1 MDSRWPNFSKTFPMK
16 PAAFPVIHREVRC
29 GATTAL
35 YVTDPKTGAL
45 GLWLVPTAR
54 RRAVV
59 TARRPLLQG
68 IEIDG
73 MLATTGGELRA
84 WTVESLL
91 QVKSLTDDYP
101 AGFSQGRTLRNSVTV
116 DRLKLSA
123 QTVTRAAGATR
134 VRTTFKH
141 AEAGWLAHHDLVWPR
156 GASWLES
163 SVTVENCTA
172 APLTL
177 EFLASFSLGGLA
189 AFARDDAPGRLRL
202 HRLRTVWSM
211 EGRLETIP
219 FEAIQLEPAWSGYG
233 VRAER
238 FGCIGGLPA
247 NGFFPFLAV
256 EDTKAGVLWG
266 AQLAHPGSWQME
278 VYRRDDLGAISGGMA
293 DREIGHW
300 MKTIPAG
307 ENFTAPTATLA
318 CVAGNLEDLTA
329 ALTAAQEVPLA
340 NLPKSEAALPVIF
353 NEWATSWGDPSHANM
368 VALAGALKGTGVKY
382 LVMDAGWYKPDGG
395 SWGDAQG
402 EWQPNAAMYPH
413 GLRATADAIRAAG
426 LIPGLWFELEV
437 VGKTS
442 ALWNCTEWLLLRD
455 GRPITAGTRRFLDLR
470 NPAVV
475 ANLTERVI
483 GLLRANNFG
492 YLKIDYNENI
502 GLGADG
508 AESLGEGLRQH
519 LVGVQAF
526 FRKIRAELPDL
537 VMENCSSGGHRIEP
551 SMVGL
556 TAMSSFSDAHECREI
571 PIVAANLHRV
581 MLPRQ
586 SQIWAVLRPEAT
598 PRRLVYLLAGG
609 FLGRFCISGKFV
621 ELSVAQRGLVDR
633 AIALYAQAAPI
644 IRRGRSYR
652 HGPEV
657 VAYRHAKGWQAMV
670 RVSTDGKQ
678 ALVVG
683 HAFAQTGVK
692 TIRVPL
698 PPGKWRVTGELH
710 TDKKS
715 ATLAKGE
722 LRWTPAGEWSA
733 NVVLL
738 KR

>member
-1 MDSRWPNFSKTFPMK
+1 MKKPSAAVTFPK
-16 PAAFPVIHREVRC
+16 IHRELRF

-35 YVTDPKTGAL
+35 YVTDPQTGAL
-45 GLWLVPTAR
+45 GLWLVPTSR
-54 RRAVV
+54 RRAIV
-59 TARRPLLQG
+59 TDRRRVLRG

-91 QVKSLTDDYP
+91 QVKALSDDYP
-101 AGFSQGRTLRNSVTV
+101 AGFSQSRTLRNSVTV
-116 DRLKLSA
+116 DRLKLTT
-123 QTVTRAAGATR
+123 QTVTRAGGATR
-134 VRTTFKH
+134 VRTTFTH
-141 AEAGWLAHHDLVWPR
+141 ADAGWRAHHDLVSPR
-156 GASWLES
+156 GATWLES
-163 SVTVENCTA
+163 SVTVENNTA
-172 APLTL
+172 TPVTL
-177 EFLASFSLGGLA
+177 EFLASFSLGGLG

-211 EGRLETIP
+211 EARLETRP
-219 FEAIQLEPAWSGYG
+219 FEDIQLEPAWSGYG
-233 VRAER
+233 VRNER
-238 FGCIGGLPA
+238 FGCVGGLPGNA
-247 NGFFPFLAV
+247 FFPFLAV
-256 EDTKAGVLWG
+256 EDTGAGVVWG

-278 VYRRDDLGAISGGMA
+278 VYRRDDLGAISGGLA
-293 DREIGHW
+293 DREFGHW
-300 MKTIPAG
+300 VKTIAPG
-307 ENFTAPTATLA
+307 ESFTSPTATVA

-329 ALTAAQEVPLA
+329 ALTAAQEATVA
-340 NLPKSEAALPVIF
+340 TLPKSEAALPVIF

-368 VALAGALKGTGVKY
+368 VALAGALKGSGVKY
-382 LVMDAGWYKPDGG
+382 LVMDAGWYKPEGG

-402 EWQPNAAMYPH
+402 EWIPSAAMYPH

-437 VGKTS
+437 IGKTS
-442 ALWNCTEWLLLRD
+442 PLWNRTEWLLQRD

-470 NPAVV
+470 QPAVI
-475 ANLTERVI
+475 AHLTERVI

-508 AESLGEGLRQH
+508 AESLGEALRQH
-519 LVGVQAF
+519 LAGVQAF

-551 SMVGL
+551 SMIGL
-556 TAMSSFSDAHECREI
+556 TAMCSFSDAHECREI

-586 SQIWAVLRPEAT
+586 SQIWAVLRPEADA
-598 PRRLVYLLAGG
+598 RRLVYLLTGG
-609 FLGRFCISGKFV
+609 FLGRLCISGKFV
-621 ELSVAQRGLVDR
+621 ELSAAQRALVDR
-633 AIALYAQAAPI
+633 AIALYGQAVPV

-652 HGPEV
+652 HGPDV
-657 VAYRHAKGWQAMV
+657 TAYRHAEGWQAMV
-670 RVSTDGKQ
+670 RVSADGKQ

-683 HAFAQTGVK
+683 HAFAKTGPK
-692 TIRVPL
+692 TIRIPL
-698 PPGKWRVTGELH
+698 PPGKWRITDELH
-710 TDKKS
+710 SDKKG
-715 ATLAKGE
+715 ATLAKNE
-722 LRWTPAGEWSA
+722 LRWTPAGEWSG